1 MARQR
6 TVKPGFFSN
15 EDLAACA
22 PLTRIFFEGLW
33 CWADREGRLADRP
46 RRLKAE
52 ILPYDDADGE
62 AMVAELAERGFLV
75 RYEHGGVR
83 LLQIVNFLKHQSPHP
98 REVPSVLPDPDEVM
112 PRQDPGTNKDK
123 PSRGK
128 PRKGTEEQR
137 TSNAGVSGVSGKEEH
152 AACARDG
159 AAEQPESP
167 GAGGGHRTGPQEGA
181 AEANAASGGESPA
194 ASDGEGA
201 PGAADCPDNG
211 PRRTDAPDDEPH
223 RALVLVDEICALPAV
238 PSWPWLAKFRVA
250 LAERLTVDPSWFR
263 IASPDDV
270 ENVRDQLERELARIR
285 DTARA
290 VEIALVVALRE
301 KKKTRKWPQYLKLY
315 RGPLSEFL
323 GGEPAA
329 PVQPDAPP
337 AFAAMVR
344 HAAETIASEPFRR
357 DLAALKA
364 EQDGDVLRL
373 APADEHHE
381 LRMRDLYGDAL
392 ADLATAAAPG
402 VRVEIGRTA

>member
-201 PGAADCPDNG
+201 PGAADRPDNG
-211 PRRTDAPDDEPH
+211 PRRTGALLPLAAAVQMRWPRAAAWHGLVTEAFPELSFARGAPAE
-223 RALVLVDEICALPAV
+223 ALEAACE
-238 PSWPWLAKFRVA
+238 SWPGGTAGLAVVSVEFARSRGVTPGSTA
-250 LAERLTVDPSWFR
+250 WFAKVLPDLPKPG
-263 IASPDDV
+263 ASPKSSNDIRV
-270 ENVRDQLERELARIR
+270 GVAAPVPASRFVGGEREL
-285 DTARA
+285 
-290 VEIALVVALRE
+290 
-301 KKKTRKWPQYLKLY
+301 
-315 RGPLSEFL
+315 G
-323 GGEPAA
+323 
-329 PVQPDAPP
+329 
-337 AFAAMVR
+337 
-344 HAAETIASEPFRR
+344 
-357 DLAALKA
+357 
-364 EQDGDVLRL
+364 
-373 APADEHHE
+373 
-381 LRMRDLYGDAL
+381 
-392 ADLATAAAPG
+392 
-402 VRVEIGRTA
+402 